1 MNTFSFLRAAAYCAL
16 AATLT
21 GCAGL
26 AARPTP
32 TVSPVPATPTSLAQA
47 VIQSEALAAPKRPT
61 PPTQALTQQL
71 LYETLLAEIAL
82 QRGDARL
89 ATQAYLDLL
98 ARTRDYRIAERAT
111 QVALQSRLIDQ
122 ALTAAKRWLELEPE
136 SVAARQTVAAILVTQ
151 GRLDEARPHLTK
163 LLAAEGAN
171 LGHGFLHLNNLLA
184 RHGNKEEVLSLVQ
197 TLAQPYP
204 QLPEAHFAVARAA
217 WNAGKTELA
226 LAAIREAL
234 RLRPDWEDAALF
246 QAQMLA
252 ARAPDKASAYFTDY
266 LARYPR
272 AREMRL
278 AYARFLVQQKQYSL
292 ARAEFQTLVKD
303 FPDNAEVPLAVGLI
317 SLQMGELDVARQ
329 YLEQALQAGV
339 RDRDT
344 VYLYLGQIAEE
355 EKRYEEAR
363 RWYVQVS
370 GEQGFTARLR
380 QALTLAKEGRLDEA
394 RTQLAQIQPAN
405 NQQRVQLWQAEAQML
420 REAKR
425 DREAFELLT
434 RALEKLPNHPDLL
447 YDQAMAAERLNRLDV
462 LEASLRKLIQL
473 KPDHAH
479 AYNALGYTFAD
490 RGIRLEEARQLL
502 ETALKLAP
510 DDPFILDSMGWL
522 AYRLKDYPKSIEY
535 LRRAAALR
543 PDPEIAAHL
552 GEVLWMSGART
563 EAQHVWGEALKSHPG
578 NDALLEAMRRC
589 QAMPAP

>member
-1 MNTFSFLRAAAYCAL
+1 MNTLFLLRAGAL
-16 AATLT
+16 AAMTAALA
-21 GCAGL
+21 GCAGMAPRPAPSPAP
-26 AARPTP
+26 AATQ
-32 TVSPVPATPTSLAQA
+32 PAALDAQA
-47 VIQSEALAAPKRPT
+47 EPPAPRRPA
-61 PPTQALTQQL
+61 PPAQPLTQQL

-82 QRGDARL
+82 QRGDTTL

-98 ARTRDYRIAERAT
+98 ARTRDYRVAERAT

-122 ALTAAKRWLELEPE
+122 ALAAAQRWLELEPD
-136 SVAARQTVAAILVTQ
+136 SVTARQTVAAILVTK
-151 GRLDEARPHLTK
+151 GRLEEARPHLER
-163 LLAAEGAN
+163 LLASEGAT
-171 LGHGFLHLNNLLA
+171 LGHGFMHLNNLLG
-184 RHGNKEEVLSLVQ
+184 RHPDRDAVLSLVQ

-204 QLPEAHFAVARAA
+204 QVPEAHFAVARAA
-217 WNAGKTELA
+217 WNAGRGEVA

-234 RLRPDWEDAALF
+234 RLRPDWEGAALF
-246 QAQMLA
+246 QAQILQARSPQEA
-252 ARAPDKASAYFTDY
+252 AAWYTDY
-266 LARYPR
+266 LARHPR

-278 AYARFLVQQKQYSL
+278 AYARFLVQQKQYPA
-292 ARAEFQTLVKD
+292 ARSEFQKLVQD
-303 FPDNAEVPLAVGLI
+303 FPDNPEVPLAVGLI

-355 EKRYEEAR
+355 QKRYEEAR
-363 RWYVQVS
+363 RWYVQVG
-370 GEQGFTARLR
+370 GEQAFTARLR
-380 QALTLAKEGRLDEA
+380 HALTLAKEGRPDEA
-394 RTQLAQIQPAN
+394 RAQLGRIQPAN

-420 REAKR
+420 RDARR
-425 DREAFELLT
+425 DREAFDLLS

-447 YDQAMAAERLNRLDV
+447 YDQAMAAERINRLDV

-479 AYNALGYTFAD
+479 AYNALGYTLAD

-502 ETALKLAP
+502 ETALRLAP

-522 AYRLKDYPKSIEY
+522 HYRLKDYPGALAY

-552 GEVLWMSGART
+552 GEVLWMSGARS
-563 EAQHVWGEALKSHPG
+563 EAQKVWGDALKTHP
-578 NDALLEAMRRC
+578 AHEAVVEAMRRC
-589 QAMPAP
+589 QAPVQP